1 MVLLNKSLMCG
12 GLVLLAP
19 GSPSQ
24 VLSAIL
30 IMLFHLLLVLA
41 TTPYL
46 NYSEDL
52 SSVASA
58 LGLTLIYMCALMKML
73 ETNAKDDLSY
83 IDTLLNVLP
92 VLCVVFVIAIMVFLD
107 CCACGGGKKKEED
120 RKASKTSRQVQIF
133 PEQKK
138 VAVQEVENQIELP
151 LKINTKTTAVQ
162 EVENDSGTLPALPL
176 KRLPPPIK
184 TDKEQDV
191 PTLGSQEAT
200 KEDVAAATAATAATE
215 LAAN

>member
-1 MVLLNKSLMCG
+1 
-12 GLVLLAP
+12 
-19 GSPSQ
+19 
-24 VLSAIL
+24 
-30 IMLFHLLLVLA
+30 
-41 TTPYL
+41 
-46 NYSEDL
+46 
-52 SSVASA
+52 
-58 LGLTLIYMCALMKML
+58 MKML
-73 ETNAKDDLSY
+73 ETNANDDLSY

-138 VAVQEVENQIELP
+138 VAVQEVEKQIELP

-162 EVENDSGTLPALPL
+162 EVENDAGTLPEVPL